1 MMPPLIAGLFH
12 TLKRNVGVPAQAEVT
27 TAALRG
33 LDGKPAAIEDHVGNG
48 QWCVV
53 VIWATTCHLCATEIP
68 KYGAY
73 YASEPEPKFSI
84 VGVSLDGLARK
95 SAIVETMARWNM
107 GFPSLVAEIPDFQLA
122 YRHPTKASHY
132 DTPTFML
139 FNPSG
144 QLMKLDLGPVWIA
157 ALEEFIRNDSLE

>member
-1 MMPPLIAGLFH
+1 MGPLIAGLFH
-12 TLKRNVGVPAQAEVT
+12 ALKRNVGLPAQAEVT
-27 TAALRG
+27 TAALRD

-48 QWCVV
+48 QWCLV
-53 VIWATTCHLCATEIP
+53 VIWATTCHLCASEIP

-73 YASEPEPKFSI
+73 LASEPEPKFSV

-95 SAIVETMARWNM
+95 SAIVESMVRWHM
-107 GFPSLVAEIPDFQLA
+107 GFPCLVAEIPDLQLA
-122 YRHPTKASHY
+122 RRHSTRNFRY

-144 QLMKLDLGPVWIA
+144 QLMKLDVGPVWIA